1 MSVKEINL
9 PELSAAAVELFKNDP
24 SLFWRF
30 GVRVDNDS
38 GLQNPLSDLYLRR
51 KKSDTATS
59 ISSAFH
65 SIAVFEMIQ
74 MLMKLFGTQTFTRQV
89 ATYCANMIARED
101 YSGVKNQRIQDIIHD
116 LELDYAKGNIYSRY
130 TSAHGYGIIF
140 YMFVSKSDV
149 DIVISHFLNVGL
161 SIGDNATLAGKR
173 IVESVTSRFKEQAL
187 TIVNICGTLSIDPCS
202 SKRKRARSQTST
214 IHAARK
220 DPGGSTRTEPQI
232 EQIQHRNASGTPGS
246 SEVSNIAEQ
255 EAQPT
260 LFMSPG
266 TIRQPHSAA
275 QRVSGTVQHTTSP
288 FNIDSVNAAHL
299 MQNFNI
305 TSFANAAELMENFDV
320 TSFDPLTAASLMQ
333 SFDLFHPMPDIRY
346 HDNQTYN

>member
-1 MSVKEINL
+1 
-9 PELSAAAVELFKNDP
+9 
-24 SLFWRF
+24 
-30 GVRVDNDS
+30 
-38 GLQNPLSDLYLRR
+38 
-51 KKSDTATS
+51 
-59 ISSAFH
+59 
-65 SIAVFEMIQ
+65 
-74 MLMKLFGTQTFTRQV
+74 
-89 ATYCANMIARED
+89 MIARED

-140 YMFVSKSDV
+140 YMFVVPSTLYEKFLKSKSDV

-246 SEVSNIAEQ
+246 SEVSNIAGTIETHTYKNTSSQTTLSEPYGIQQVPGSANIVTGDTPVSSLISPTEQ